1 MHFPAQIV
9 CQKGLSGP
17 WTAQVPQKVS
27 RRPREIHKYKKK
39 KNLTASTRD
48 FKTGRRRV
56 QGKAE
61 HRHSIA
67 QNLNPNEPQE
77 QRKRFRTTV
86 KVKADNPQRLRAVR
100 HVFTKNLREV
110 QNPQKIKRRIKPFVR
125 RRPKTS
131 VKVRNALWRTSEERI
146 YTTNK

>member
-9 CQKGLSGP
+9 FQKGLSDP
-17 WTAQVPQKVS
+17 WTAQIPQKVS

-39 KNLTASTRD
+39 KNLTASTID
-48 FKTGRRRV
+48 FNTGRRRV
-56 QGKAE
+56 QRKAE

-67 QNLNPNEPQE
+67 QNLNPNESQE
-77 QRKRFRTTV
+77 QPKRFRATV
-86 KVKADNPQRLRAVR
+86 KVKADNPQRFRAVR

-110 QNPQKIKRRIKPFVR
+110 QNTEKIKRRIKPFIR

-131 VKVRNALWRTSEERI
+131 LKVRNALWRTSKERI